1 MSCSN
6 TCTCGI
12 SSALVPVPVLVLVS
26 VSSEQSTVVDG
37 VADEESDEARLVT
50 DGPIILAQV
59 PPHLTHERGRD
70 EEGRRVLAMAARES
84 ERQYSLK

>member
-1 MSCSN
+1 
-6 TCTCGI
+6 
-12 SSALVPVPVLVLVS
+12 
-26 VSSEQSTVVDG
+26 
-37 VADEESDEARLVT
+37 
-50 DGPIILAQV
+50 V